1 MTKSFAEIEEIVADG
16 EIGQSIRIEISEY
29 SAEVGNAALS
39 ALLPLFE
46 GKVYKKY
53 IHSCGN
59 SSEPGV
65 NTSCTRVEI

>member
-1 MTKSFAEIEEIVADG
+1 MKIFAEIEEIVADG
-16 EIGQSIRIEISEY
+16 EIGQSIRIEIVEY

-46 GKVYKKY
+46 GKTYKKH

-59 SSEPGV
+59 SSDPSQ
-65 NTSCTRVEI
+65 NTPCIREEII

>member
-29 SAEVGNAALS
+29 STEVGNAALS

-46 GKVYKKY
+46 GKTYKKH

-59 SSEPGV
+59 SSDPSQ
-65 NTSCTRVEI
+65 NTPCTREEI